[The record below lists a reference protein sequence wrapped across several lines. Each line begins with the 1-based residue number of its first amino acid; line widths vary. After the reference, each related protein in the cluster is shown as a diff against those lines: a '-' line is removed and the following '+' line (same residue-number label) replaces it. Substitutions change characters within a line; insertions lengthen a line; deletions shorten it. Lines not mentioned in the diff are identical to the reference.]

1 MKPTRTFAELMATL
15 LAADTTTL
23 ANVSAMK
30 VGLIVAPFTPSLDRL
45 MAELTI
51 AAGDGLDALAV
62 GTGTQNESLDPLT
75 GEFVIE
81 IKPPAGGI
89 RWELTADQDPA
100 VLVYGFALGNNA
112 MNTLYGTHSLADPV
126 TLESIN
132 QSITAPALTFKI
144 DPNQIT

>member
-1 MKPTRTFAELMATL
+1 MKPTRALAEQMAIL

-23 ANVSAMK
+23 ANASAMK
-30 VGLIVAPFTPSLDRL
+30 AGLIIAPFTPNLDRV
-45 MAELTI
+45 MADLTLG
-51 AAGDGLDALAV
+51 AGDGLDPLALVA
-62 GTGTQNESLDPLT
+62 GAQLESLDPLT
-75 GEFVIE
+75 GEFVVE

-100 VLVYGFALGNNA
+100 VLVYGFALGNTA
-112 MNTLYGTHSLADPV
+112 MNTLYGTHSLADPI